1 LPSTAKVLAC
11 RLAPELPVVAELP
24 LSAAGDGA
32 SCLESFQQACSLGL
46 VRLLGCGL
54 TAQIDLAAHLVE
66 FHAHLQQRLAVFLV
80 ARVHHGHIGCLQ
92 AVGQNAH
99 SHTLLAQM
107 AKASTPAWV
116 GTK

>member
-1 LPSTAKVLAC
+1 
-11 RLAPELPVVAELP
+11 VVAELP

-32 SCLESFQQACSLGL
+32 SRLGVFSAGSLLGL
-46 VRLLGCGL
+46 VRLVGCGL

-80 ARVHHGHIGCLQ
+80 AGMHHGHIGRLQ

-99 SHTLLAQM
+99 PHTLLAQV